1 MNKSSSQF
9 WNNLHVTWKPC
20 ADLPDK
26 GWVLSVAKL
35 DRKLYI
41 SMLFERGGY
50 GAPLVYDPSEDQWAS
65 LPALPYTHFSLV
77 AIPECKQL
85 LAIGG
90 MVKNHGTANVSNKV
104 FLWDEN
110 NKKWGTPY
118 PNMPT
123 ARYRC
128 SSVSHGLN
136 VIVAGGVTCQ
146 HPWTLTRT
154 VEVLCI
160 NELKSTR
167 SCWVVVEQLPH
178 IVREA
183 IPLIINEKL
192 YIAQGHDNETR
203 TCNIVTT
210 SLPELLQSS
219 NKDTSSSQVWNKLP
233 DMPYSSYSISHY
245 QGRLITFG
253 GSHKV
258 ERPDG
263 DKLVVQSVPMI
274 HIYNSE
280 TKSWDCVAEIPQA
293 YLLGKSIHTQENTIF
308 FMGGLT
314 GKYTRRNNDDMVMTC
329 FSLVLSHHD
338 N

>member
-1 MNKSSSQF
+1 M
-9 WNNLHVTWKPC
+9 
-20 ADLPDK
+20 
-26 GWVLSVAKL
+26 
-35 DRKLYI
+35 
-41 SMLFERGGY
+41 
-50 GAPLVYDPSEDQWAS
+50 
-65 LPALPYTHFSLV
+65 
-77 AIPECKQL
+77 
-85 LAIGG
+85 
-90 MVKNHGTANVSNKV
+90 
-104 FLWDEN
+104 
-110 NKKWGTPY
+110 KWTTPY

-123 ARYRC
+123 ARCFC
-128 SSVSHGLN
+128 SSISHGST
-136 VIVAGGVTCQ
+136 VIVAGEVTCWY
-146 HPWTLTRT
+146 PWTMTRA
-154 VEVLCI
+154 VEALYT
-160 NELKSTR
+160 NEPSKTTKSH
-167 SCWVVVEQLPH
+167 SQWSVVEQLPH
-178 IVREA
+178 VVRNA
-183 IPLIINEKL
+183 IPLIIKNEL
-192 YIAQGHDNETR
+192 YLAQGYDKVPFG
-203 TCNIVTT
+203 TCSVVTA

-263 DKLVVQSVPMI
+263 DKLVVQSIPMI

-293 YLLGKSIHTQENTIF
+293 YLLGKSIHTQENTIL

-314 GKYTRRNNDDMVMTC
+314 VKYSRRNNDDMVMTC